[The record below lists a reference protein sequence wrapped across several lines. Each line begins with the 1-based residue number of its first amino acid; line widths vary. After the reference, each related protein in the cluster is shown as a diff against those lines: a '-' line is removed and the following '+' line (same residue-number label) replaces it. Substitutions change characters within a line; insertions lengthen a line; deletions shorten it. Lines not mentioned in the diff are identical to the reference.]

1 MSDAQKVPGR
11 RTRYSLLA
19 GLLALA
25 SGVYATL
32 FYAAEA
38 MSERDYSGIK
48 DPQLRVGYCMMSN
61 TSNTDKYL
69 LAETTIRSP
78 DIEMYRI
85 VMPYALAGAGTV
97 QKRAALIALRE
108 RDELRAR
115 AVRVSFSLADYC
127 KYRTIA
133 WPQGSTPLDVSF
145 KWLRHDTTFQFF
157 LEKVKAE
164 PDAAARVY
172 DTLGWDKPGA
182 PPVKF

>member
-1 MSDAQKVPGR
+1 MSDARKAPGR

-25 SGVYATL
+25 SGAYATL

-85 VMPYALAGAGTV
+85 VMPYALAGAVTV
-97 QKRAALIALRE
+97 QKRSALMALRE
-108 RDELRAR
+108 REELRTR
-115 AVRVSFSLADYC
+115 AVRLSFFLAEYC
-127 KYRTIA
+127 RYRNIA
-133 WPQGSTPLDVSF
+133 WPQDTTPLDVSF
-145 KWLRHDTTFQFF
+145 KWLRYDSTFQFF
-157 LEKVKAE
+157 VEKVKAE

-172 DTLGWDKPGA
+172 EALGPKKPEA
-182 PPVKF
+182 SPLKF

>member
-11 RTRYSLLA
+11 RRRYSLLA
-19 GLLALA
+19 GLALA
-25 SGVYATL
+25 SGAYATL

-69 LAETTIRSP
+69 LAETAIRSP

-85 VMPYALAGAGTV
+85 VMPYALGGAVTV
-97 QKRAALIALRE
+97 QKRSALMALRE

-115 AVRVSFSLADYC
+115 AVRLSFYLAEYC
-127 KYRTIA
+127 EYRNIA

-172 DTLGWDKPGA
+172 DAVARKEPGTS
-182 PPVKF
+182 F